1 MYNNNSYMNNNQ
13 FNGQYYP
20 SYAPYLQPQ
29 KQMSAFSDVMY
40 GTLAE
45 ASAYIVP
52 PTKSF
57 MFINRDNME
66 FYVKSADNMG
76 NSTLETYKYSKAIN
90 NPTENIS
97 HDLGAFLSR
106 EEASNI
112 FATKEDITNINA
124 RLEEISK
131 KFNMEAKVNE

>member
-1 MYNNNSYMNNNQ
+1 MYNNSYLGNNQ
-13 FNGQYYP
+13 YNAGQYYP
-20 SYAPYLQPQ
+20 SYTPYMQP

-52 PTKSF
+52 PTKSY

-76 NSTLETYKYSKAIN
+76 NSTLETYKYAKATN
-90 NPTENIS
+90 NPTENVS
-97 HDLGAFLSR
+97 RDFGSFLSR
-106 EEASNI
+106 EEASSV

-124 RLEEISK
+124 RLEEINK
-131 KFNMEAKVNE
+131 KFNAQE

>member
-1 MYNNNSYMNNNQ
+1 MYNNSYIGNSQYNG
-13 FNGQYYP
+13 GQYYP
-20 SYAPYLQPQ
+20 SYTPYMQP

-52 PTKSF
+52 PTKSY

-76 NSTLETYKYSKAIN
+76 NSTLETYKYSKTIN

-97 HDLGAFLSR
+97 HNLGVFLSR
-106 EEASNI
+106 EEASNV

-124 RLEEISK
+124 RLEEINK
-131 KFNMEAKVNE
+131 KFNMEAKINE